1 MDRTGKIGV
10 AFAIIVLVVWQLFYS
25 KQMEQTRLSQEKAA
39 AAQQAQEVAGGGA
52 APSAAASGLPSST
65 SGAPASS
72 AAAPAAAASNGPV
85 LPKVTEV
92 LSDDEVE
99 WTFSNLGGG
108 VAQVKLLKHL
118 SEGKTPLLLN
128 EFGGIPIGAITES
141 FESTVLDSY
150 ETEVAEDR
158 KRITFKRLDA
168 RQISVEKKYS
178 LQPRG
183 EGKTGAAAY
192 RLDLEVRF
200 VNRGSAPATVPA
212 YAYRAGSAAALHI
225 KDMPL
230 YTGISRMS
238 SGSAKYTDV
247 TWFSGG
253 GFLGFNKQPRP
264 VYQDAGQIQWAGVTN
279 QYYSTILTPLGDPA
293 AEVLARPFQVSM
305 DEWTGGGR
313 SGDGVVPLAVDG
325 ALRYGATV
333 LEPGKEL
340 VRKFA
345 VYSGPREHWRLRELG
360 GGQEQIMDF
369 GMFGF
374 VSKILLA
381 SMSGLHGL
389 LGSYAAAIIVLT
401 LIIKT
406 LMWPMQNK
414 STASMKKMQD
424 LQPKMTALREK
435 YADDPTRMNQ
445 ELLGLYKKHG
455 VNPMA
460 GCLPMLVQI
469 PIFFGFYNMLGKAV
483 ELRNSPFLWVT
494 DLSQPDTVAVVAGF
508 PINVLPIL
516 MAGTMLYQM
525 RLTPKTGDP
534 VQQRMFMFMP
544 LIFVVF
550 CYNYASGL
558 ALYWTVQNVFTI
570 VQLLVTNRNQ
580 RSGLQVVSGGGI

>member
-1 MDRTGKIGV
+1 
-10 AFAIIVLVVWQLFYS
+10 
-25 KQMEQTRLSQEKAA
+25 
-39 AAQQAQEVAGGGA
+39 
-52 APSAAASGLPSST
+52 
-65 SGAPASS
+65 
-72 AAAPAAAASNGPV
+72 
-85 LPKVTEV
+85 
-92 LSDDEVE
+92 
-99 WTFSNLGGG
+99 
-108 VAQVKLLKHL
+108 
-118 SEGKTPLLLN
+118 
-128 EFGGIPIGAITES
+128 
-141 FESTVLDSY
+141 
-150 ETEVAEDR
+150 
-158 KRITFKRLDA
+158 
-168 RQISVEKKYS
+168 
-178 LQPRG
+178 
-183 EGKTGAAAY
+183 
-192 RLDLEVRF
+192 
-200 VNRGSAPATVPA
+200 
-212 YAYRAGSAAALHI
+212 
-225 KDMPL
+225 
-230 YTGISRMS
+230 
-238 SGSAKYTDV
+238 
-247 TWFSGG
+247 
-253 GFLGFNKQPRP
+253 
-264 VYQDAGQIQWAGVTN
+264 
-279 QYYSTILTPLGDPA
+279 
-293 AEVLARPFQVSM
+293 
-305 DEWTGGGR
+305 
-313 SGDGVVPLAVDG
+313 
-325 ALRYGATV
+325 
-333 LEPGKEL
+333 
-340 VRKFA
+340 
-345 VYSGPREHWRLRELG
+345 
-360 GGQEQIMDF
+360 MDF

-374 VSKILLA
+374 VSKILLS
-381 SMSGLHGL
+381 SMGGLHAM

-414 STASMKKMQD
+414 STESMKKMQE

-460 GCLPMLVQI
+460 GCLPMVVQI

-570 VQLLVTNRNQ
+570 VQLLVTNRKQ

>member
-25 KQMEQTRLSQEKAA
+25 KQMEQARQAQENAA
-39 AAQQAQEVAGGGA
+39 AALQTQESAGAAAGASSGSPLTANAPQSATTPALPTPAAGG
-52 APSAAASGLPSST
+52 S
-65 SGAPASS
+65 
-72 AAAPAAAASNGPV
+72 V

-99 WTFSNLGGG
+99 WTFSNIGGG

-118 SEGKTPLLLN
+118 SEAKTPLLLN
-128 EFGGIPIGAITES
+128 EFGGIPVGAITES
-141 FESTVLDSY
+141 FETAVLDSY
-150 ETEVAEDR
+150 ETEVSADR
-158 KRITFKRLDA
+158 KSITFKRMDA
-168 RQISVEKKYS
+168 RQIAVEKKFS
-178 LQPRG
+178 LKSSEG
-183 EGKTGAAAY
+183 GKTAPSGY
-192 RLDLEVRF
+192 LLDFEVRF
-200 VNRGSAPATVPA
+200 VNRGTAPATVPS
-212 YAYRAGSAAALHI
+212 YAYRTGSAAALHI

-230 YTGISRMS
+230 YTGFSRMS
-238 SGSAKYTDV
+238 AGAAKYTDV
-247 TWFSGG
+247 NWFSGG

-264 VYQDAGQIQWAGVTN
+264 VYLDAGQIQWAGVTN
-279 QYYSTILTPLGDPA
+279 QYYSTILTPVGDPA
-293 AEVLARPFQVSM
+293 AEALARQFQISK

-325 ALRYGATV
+325 ALRFGATV
-333 LEPGKEL
+333 LEPGKDL
-340 VRKFA
+340 VRKFV

-374 VSKILLA
+374 VSKILL
-381 SMSGLHGL
+381 SSLSGLHGI

-414 STASMKKMQD
+414 STSSMKKMQE

-460 GCLPMLVQI
+460 GCLPMVVQI

>member
-10 AFAIIVLVVWQLFYS
+10 AFAIVVLVVWQLFYS

-39 AAQQAQEVAGGGA
+39 SAQLAQEAAAGPA
-52 APSAAASGLPSST
+52 TPSAAPGAASSPAPGTAVPIT
-65 SGAPASS
+65 AAAQAPAS
-72 AAAPAAAASNGPV
+72 AGPV

-92 LSDDEVE
+92 LSDDDVE
-99 WTFSNLGGG
+99 WSFSNLGGG
-108 VAQVKLLKHL
+108 VSQVKLLKHL

-141 FESTVLDSY
+141 FETAVLDSY
-150 ETEVAEDR
+150 ETEVAADR
-158 KRITFKRLDA
+158 KSITFRRTDA
-168 RQISVEKKYS
+168 RQIAVEKKYT
-178 LQPRG
+178 LQPSA
-183 EGKTGAAAY
+183 EGKPSAAY
-192 RLDLEVRF
+192 RLELEVRF
-200 VNRGSAPATVPA
+200 VNRGTAPATVPA

-230 YTGISRMS
+230 YTGFSRMS
-238 SGSAKYTDV
+238 AGAAKYTDV
-247 TWFSGG
+247 NWFSGG

-279 QYYSTILTPLGDPA
+279 QYYSTILTPVGDPA
-293 AEVLARPFQVSM
+293 AEALARPFQISK

-325 ALRYGATV
+325 ALRFGATV
-333 LEPGKEL
+333 LEPGKDL
-340 VRKFA
+340 VRKFV
-345 VYSGPREHWRLRELG
+345 VYSGPREHSRLRELG

-374 VSKILLA
+374 VSKILLS
-381 SMSGLHGL
+381 SMGGLHAM

-414 STASMKKMQD
+414 STESMKKMQA

-460 GCLPMLVQI
+460 GCLPMVVQI

-494 DLSQPDTVAVVAGF
+494 DLSQPDTVAMVAGF

-570 VQLLVTNRNQ
+570 VQLLLTNRKQ